1 MLDSLIGEFDVGT
14 KLGDIQFEA
23 YEGQEDVKSIFD
35 LVISWWYA
43 VEAKNFTI
51 FKSAMT
57 RDKGESFKLP
67 NKRDFTFSVYVFIT
81 NYFFI
86 ARYL

>member
-1 MLDSLIGEFDVGT
+1 MLDSLMGEFDVGT

-51 FKSAMT
+51 FKSFFPFYGNPVSVKTYITILHHENAG
-57 RDKGESFKLP
+57 RSI
-67 NKRDFTFSVYVFIT
+67 FSHISL
-81 NYFFI
+81 
-86 ARYL
+86 R